1 MFYSIYAFIYFQFG
15 NSGGPL
21 INMDGEVIG
30 INSMTVTSGISFAI
44 PIDYAKDFIT
54 KAEKKRAE
62 RGRFICNHENFN
74 FFISEYIEYKKNF
87 ADASFKTAFGRQQIY

>member
-1 MFYSIYAFIYFQFG
+1 MSVVVFLFQFG

-44 PIDYAKDFIT
+44 PIDYAKEFLA
-54 KAEKKRAE
+54 KAEKKLLELGKYCTVPYCTLLFYLFAL
-62 RGRFICNHENFN
+62 
-74 FFISEYIEYKKNF
+74 YKQ
-87 ADASFKTAFGRQQIY
+87 TLQC

>member
-1 MFYSIYAFIYFQFG
+1 MVFGGATSVKIWDHTVLILLIYSFQFG

-30 INSMTVTSGISFAI
+30 INCMTVTSGISFAI
-44 PIDYAKDFIT
+44 PIDYAKEFIT

-62 RGRFICNHENFN
+62 LGKLLVLKF
-74 FFISEYIEYKKNF
+74 
-87 ADASFKTAFGRQQIY
+87 